1 MHRGTL
7 ILLTLALVATACSA
21 APTGTG
27 RPAPSPSI
35 EQAPE
40 PSPAASPSA
49 HPGSPEA
56 APPAPS
62 APATATLRPGFTAGD
77 EASVAVS
84 VLTVWG
90 SVDMPRR
97 VDAPAL
103 ENPVRYTTWLGAM
116 TTEERRALSPKRINT
131 SVLYGERILIT
142 DVRGDWVKVAVPSQ
156 KSPWDS
162 RGYPGWAPAR
172 QLSPKVVPAAA
183 RIVTVV
189 AKTAWLTD
197 AKGAR
202 VLEVSYATRLPLAA
216 EPAGGRVPV
225 WTPGPDTLFLST
237 ADVAVHAANEPAR
250 PKTVEAV
257 LEDARRFLGLPY
269 LWDGSSAWGFDC
281 SGITYQVYRTH
292 GVLLPR
298 DSFGQVTAGTKIERR
313 QDLRPGDL
321 IFFATAGTVHHVG
334 FYVGDG
340 KMLHSPRTGKTVE
353 IIPISASGLEH
364 EFAGGRRYI

>member
-1 MHRGTL
+1 MRR
-7 ILLTLALVATACSA
+7 ACRS
-21 APTGTG
+21 
-27 RPAPSPSI
+27 
-35 EQAPE
+35 
-40 PSPAASPSA
+40 
-49 HPGSPEA
+49 
-56 APPAPS
+56 PPA
-62 APATATLRPGFTAGD
+62 
-77 EASVAVS
+77 
-84 VLTVWG
+84 
-90 SVDMPRR
+90 
-97 VDAPAL
+97 
-103 ENPVRYTTWLGAM
+103 
-116 TTEERRALSPKRINT
+116 
-131 SVLYGERILIT
+131 
-142 DVRGDWVKVAVPSQ
+142 
-156 KSPWDS
+156 
-162 RGYPGWAPAR
+162 
-172 QLSPKVVPAAA
+172 
-183 RIVTVV
+183 
-189 AKTAWLTD
+189 
-197 AKGAR
+197 
-202 VLEVSYATRLPLAA
+202 
-216 EPAGGRVPV
+216 
-225 WTPGPDTLFLST
+225 GPDTRFLNT